1 LSSIRDPV
9 TSLTAAGGWL
19 RPDNRRL
26 LALACLAQ
34 VGLVALPALWL
45 GEWAWALSA
54 ALLGLGLALFSV
66 PRALLLLFF
75 FNIVVPAEVL
85 LSLQLPGG
93 LYPQEGLFLGVLVF
107 ALIDLFYRRGLSLR
121 LSPADLPVLAFLGVT
136 VFSALVGALL
146 DNSHSQILRDVRYP
160 LYYAVFFLVTQ
171 FFEESDLVRR
181 FLPVLLL
188 AGLVVSAE
196 YIVEFAGAIDRA
208 TGTDFT
214 RVAGLHGLILPI
226 ALLFAVNCLL
236 YNCGSYPRWL
246 LFLYLLPT
254 GLALV
259 LTMRRGMWVAFALG
273 LIASMCLHHLSQHP
287 DRRRLGRTVLS
298 IFGIVTLLVATAF
311 FFQRLTGAAIG
322 AHALARSRTFV
333 EYEDSVNLASRFFGY
348 AAAVQKIARHPVAG
362 NGQGATLTH
371 LNFNPELGRFE
382 TWTTWSLD
390 SLYLSL
396 LFKMGLLGLAA
407 FGWMA
412 WRVWSLAR
420 QAFAHSADQ
429 AGRAF
434 MGGMIATL
442 VGMGVMGLSDGA
454 LVNGRFTLIFGIFF
468 GLVALAGRR
477 RS

>member
-1 LSSIRDPV
+1 MPDLV
-9 TSLTAAGGWL
+9 AAGGWL

-26 LALACLAQ
+26 IALVGLVQ

-45 GEWAWALSA
+45 GEHAWALSA
-54 ALLGLGLALFSV
+54 AALGLGLALFSV
-66 PRALLLLFF
+66 PRALLLLLF

-85 LSLQLPGG
+85 LALQLPGG

-121 LSPADLPVLAFLGVT
+121 LTPADLPVLAFLAVS

-146 DNSHSQILRDVRYP
+146 DNSHSQIVRDVRYP

-171 FFEESDLVRR
+171 FAEERDLVRR

-196 YIVEFAGAIDRA
+196 YILEFAGAIDRS

-226 ALLFAVNCLL
+226 ALLFAVNYLL
-236 YNCGSYPRWL
+236 YNCGPYPRWL
-246 LFLYLLPT
+246 LFAYLLPT

-273 LIASMCLHHLSQHP
+273 LVTSMWLHHLSQP
-287 DRRRLGRTVLS
+287 PERRRLGRTLLS
-298 IFGIVTLLVATAF
+298 IFGIVALLVGTAF
-311 FFQRLTGAAIG
+311 FFQRLTGASIG
-322 AHALARSRTFV
+322 AHALARSRTFI

-348 AAAVQKIARHPVAG
+348 AAALQKVARHPVVG
-362 NGQGATLTH
+362 NGQGATLTY

-382 TWTTWSLD
+382 TWTTLSLD

-396 LFKMGLLGLAA
+396 LLKMGVLGLVT
-407 FGWMA
+407 FGWMG
-412 WRVWSLAR
+412 WRVWGLAR
-420 QAFAHSADQ
+420 RAFAHSADLAQ
-429 AGRAF
+429 RAF
-434 MGGMIATL
+434 MGGMIAAL
-442 VGMGVMGLSDGA
+442 AGMAVMGLSDGA
-454 LVNGRFTLIFGIFF
+454 LINGRFTLVFGIFF
-468 GLVALAGRR
+468 GLVALAGRAKPAGAAA
-477 RS
+477 